1 MSGVCASE
9 TLDGRLETTKAVTRP
24 ASRGRTTKTVDSW
37 PPWQRRLH
45 QYARIASLYLQPEIS
60 GINAALRETAGDKPE
75 ARLSGAGE
83 HVAQLLFITE
93 SPDRANADRNII
105 AEQFPNQIFLT
116 FVARRQNDQI
126 GGKHFAGAHSRSLY
140 DEGGDVGELHQPDFA
155 LNDQIG
161 AADIEIVAA
170 TTGEILELPARSV
183 LTEIKF
189 ESHPPEPIEQVL
201 VEILRFFG
209 EEDVAFLCQ

>member
-9 TLDGRLETTKAVTRP
+9 TLEGRLESKKAVPRP
-24 ASRGRTTKTVDSW
+24 APRGRTTKTVDSW

-93 SPDRANADRNII
+93 SPDRANSKGNVITK
-105 AEQFPNQIFLT
+105 QFANQIFLA
-116 FVARRQNDQI
+116 FVARRQNNEI
-126 GGKHFAGAHSRSLY
+126 GGK
-140 DEGGDVGELHQPDFA
+140 
-155 LNDQIG
+155 
-161 AADIEIVAA
+161 
-170 TTGEILELPARSV
+170 
-183 LTEIKF
+183 
-189 ESHPPEPIEQVL
+189 
-201 VEILRFFG
+201 
-209 EEDVAFLCQ
+209 